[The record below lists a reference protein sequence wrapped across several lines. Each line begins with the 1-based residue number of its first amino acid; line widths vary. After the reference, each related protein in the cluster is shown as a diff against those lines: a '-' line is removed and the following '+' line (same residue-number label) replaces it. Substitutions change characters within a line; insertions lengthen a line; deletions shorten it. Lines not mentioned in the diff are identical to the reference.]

1 MSICVYAMK
10 QHDVRS
16 VADQP
21 AAVVDLRRVFAEI
34 PAGSTDF
41 FQDFFRARRRS
52 DFDVVEKGE
61 VRCEIDA
68 SDRAKTSAAIA
79 RLLRAV
85 TSTVC
90 GRKNTFADET
100 QQQQGFAVDEPL
112 LNQRFTAH
120 GRRLRC
126 RGRLTCVHRWV
137 ECGRC
142 ESMIGDVGDH
152 VARMSILLHLQ
163 TSKYL
168 YFTAGRI
175 QICVAQRSDS
185 EEVIPT

>member
-21 AAVVDLRRVFAEI
+21 AAVVDLRRVFAKI
-34 PAGSTDF
+34 SAGSTDF

-61 VRCEIDA
+61 VRREIHA
-68 SDRAKTSAAIA
+68 SDRSKTCAVIA
-79 RLLRAV
+79 RLLRV
-85 TSTVC
+85 LTSTVY
-90 GRKNTFADET
+90 GRKNTLVDKT
-100 QQQQGFAVDEPL
+100 QQQQGFAVDESVL
-112 LNQRFTAH
+112 IRRFAAH

-126 RGRLTCVHRWV
+126 CGRLTCVRCRIV
-137 ECGRC
+137 CGRY
-142 ESMIGDVGDH
+142 ESMIGDAGVCS
-152 VARMSILLHLQ
+152 ARMSILLHLQ

-185 EEVIPT
+185 EEVIPI

>member
-21 AAVVDLRRVFAEI
+21 AAVVDLRPVFAEI
-34 PAGSTDF
+34 SAGSTDF

-52 DFDVVEKGE
+52 DFDVVENGE

-68 SDRAKTSAAIA
+68 SNRAKTCAVIT

-85 TSTVC
+85 TSLVC
-90 GRKNTFADET
+90 GRTIRLVDKT

-112 LNQRFTAH
+112 QNQRFTAH
-120 GRRLRC
+120 GRGLRC
-126 RGRLTCVHRWV
+126 RDRLVCMHRWV
-137 ECGRC
+137 ERRQC
-142 ESMIGDVGDH
+142 ESMIVDVGDR
-152 VARMSILLHLQ
+152 VARTSILLHLQ

-185 EEVIPT
+185 EEVIPI